1 MRTST
6 CYVVILMIFEI
17 RLATTSTTIRPMTPP
32 DVGSCQPITG
42 YELKIIFSTVIG
54 KSVSVRNYR
63 TVCTV
68 PGVTR
73 NTVSQYTIYA
83 HLGCYDNCDKR
94 SIYIRLNLMCHNST
108 KSFRDPTIKAYRG
121 VTSTRLYNPLDF
133 VYSPPS
139 RIDCGLCADF
149 HGNSPGTC
157 HGIYI
162 TSYRFELWITAV
174 ILDKQS
180 RRVHLL

>member
-54 KSVSVRNYR
+54 KSVSVLNYR